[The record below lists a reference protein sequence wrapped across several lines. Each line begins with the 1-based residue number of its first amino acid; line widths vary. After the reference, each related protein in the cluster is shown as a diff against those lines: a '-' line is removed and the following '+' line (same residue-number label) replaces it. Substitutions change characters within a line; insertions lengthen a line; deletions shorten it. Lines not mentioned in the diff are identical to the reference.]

1 MLLVVTKFILLGC
14 LLCRNVSSA
23 FQLGPR
29 FLNPLP
35 SSDSLVTKEGIGDRR
50 GFLGKIALV
59 GSVLVASPIFPAK
72 AEEDKDNLAA
82 TLYNPDGSLRTDIEV
97 EAKFRTVEFPW
108 DLSDELLLNIDGVN
122 SGSTPKGSK
131 VKLTYELPE
140 KWEAG
145 NGQDGLYLDKS
156 PGVNARA
163 LERITVYQAPGNVPI
178 EQLEKATKIGIAKAL
193 KVTDDMKAVAS
204 ADVVG
209 GRTQIRNGQKY
220 FDFDLAVAP
229 ASCDGKAKDNL
240 GLGFCPYDSVVIM
253 SATSLDDKLYV
264 IVMQCDKLEWKRSN
278 SDLKRVRSSFQVE
291 RV

>member
-1 MLLVVTKFILLGC
+1 MLLVLARSILLGC
-14 LLCRNVSSA
+14 LLCPNVSRA
-23 FQLGPR
+23 FQAGPR
-29 FLNPLP
+29 FSNPHP
-35 SSDSLVTKEGIGDRR
+35 SDSLETKERIGGRR
-50 GFLGKIALV
+50 GFLGQIALV
-59 GSVLVASPIFPAK
+59 GSALVASPSLPAK
-72 AEEDKDNLAA
+72 AEEENLAA
-82 TLYNPDGSLRTDIEV
+82 TLYNTDGTLREDIEI
-97 EAKFRTVEFPW
+97 EAKFRTVGLSW
-108 DLSDELLLNIDGVN
+108 DLSDDLLLNVDGVN

-163 LERITVYQAPGNVPI
+163 LERITVYQAPGTVPI
-178 EQLEKATKIGIAKAL
+178 GQLEKATKIGIAKAL
-193 KVTDDMKAVAS
+193 KVTDDMKAVAT
-204 ADVVG
+204 ADLVG
-209 GRTQIRNGQKY
+209 GRTTTRNGQKY
-220 FDFDLAVAP
+220 FEFDLAVAP
-229 ASCDGKAKDNL
+229 ASCDGSANDNL

-264 IVMQCDKLEWKRSN
+264 IVMQCDKSEWKRSN